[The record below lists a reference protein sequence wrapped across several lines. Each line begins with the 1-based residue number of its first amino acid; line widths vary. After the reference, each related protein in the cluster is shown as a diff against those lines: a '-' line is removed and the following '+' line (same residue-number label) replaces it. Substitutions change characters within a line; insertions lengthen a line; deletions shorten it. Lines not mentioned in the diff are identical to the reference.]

1 MKTLRPKGP
10 AIVGIAVACVAASG
24 LAAYAAASSGGEPTA
39 SEVEQF
45 TKVAPGPGRALRE
58 SGLSASNA
66 TPAFTLPDGSTV
78 STVTNGATTCLVRS
92 VQGHDGATC
101 ASPAGIAE
109 GHGISVS
116 DECGTGGD
124 NRMEIIGLA
133 PNGAQNAVLRSSDGT
148 TQSTAVVSGAF
159 MFDATNPAPG
169 APYPKTVEWLGA
181 TGGTMGAAA
190 LPVKGDD
197 FCG

>member
-1 MKTLRPKGP
+1 MAG
-10 AIVGIAVACVAASG
+10 IVVVCVAASG
-24 LAAYAAASSGGEPTA
+24 VAAYAAATSGGEPTA
-39 SEVEQF
+39 SQVAQF

-66 TPAFTLPDGSTV
+66 TPAFRLRDGSTV
-78 STVTNGATTCLVRS
+78 STVANGSTTCLVRS

-101 ASPAGIAE
+101 ASASGIAE
-109 GHGISVS
+109 GHGVSVS
-116 DECGTGGD
+116 DECGTAGN

-133 PNGAQNAVLRSSDGT
+133 PNGAQSAVLRSSDGT
-148 TQSTAVVSGAF
+148 TRSTPVVSGAF
-159 MFDATNPAPG
+159 MFEGTNPAPG
-169 APYPKTVEWLGA
+169 APYPRTVEWLGA
-181 TGGTMGAAA
+181 SGGAMGAAG